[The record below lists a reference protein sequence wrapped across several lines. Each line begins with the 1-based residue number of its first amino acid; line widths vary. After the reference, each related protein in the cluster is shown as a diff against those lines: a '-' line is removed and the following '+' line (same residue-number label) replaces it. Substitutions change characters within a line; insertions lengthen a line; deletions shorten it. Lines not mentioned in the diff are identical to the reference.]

1 MAASPRHE
9 ELAGVLVA
17 LRLGVNPSDLHGSL
31 TGYLCAGGVAGE
43 DDWLDRLELA
53 PADADAVR
61 HAALRALFAAARA
74 QFEQEPARV
83 APLLPE
89 RGAPL
94 AQRADAL
101 VEWCRGFLGGFGLVG
116 TTLRVQLSDDA
127 TEILSDLGTIAS
139 SRLEID
145 GGKEDEQAFA
155 DVLDFVRTA
164 SAVLQRE
171 VAAGRRTARS
181 LH

>member
-1 MAASPRHE
+1 MAALPSHQ
-9 ELAGVLVA
+9 ELAGVLAA

-53 PADADAVR
+53 PENAGAQRDAVLKALL
-61 HAALRALFAAARA
+61 AASRA
-74 QFEQEPARV
+74 QFERQPARV
-83 APLLPE
+83 LPLLPAAD
-89 RGAPL
+89 APL
-94 AQRADAL
+94 ARRADAL

-116 TTLRVQLSDDA
+116 TTLRVELSDDA
-127 TEILSDLGTIAS
+127 AEILSDFGTIAA
-139 SRLEID
+139 SRLEIE
-145 GGKEDEQAFA
+145 GGREDEQAFA

-164 SAVLQRE
+164 SALLHRE
-171 VAAGRRTARS
+171 TSAGRAARS

>member
-9 ELAGVLVA
+9 DLAGVLAA

-61 HAALRALFAAARA
+61 HAALKALFAATRA
-74 QFEQEPARV
+74 QFEQDPARV
-83 APLLPE
+83 EPLLPV
-89 RGAPL
+89 RGVAL

-116 TTLRVQLSDDA
+116 TSLRAHLSDDA

-145 GGKEDEQAFA
+145 GGKEDEQAFV

-164 SAVLQRE
+164 SAVLHRE
-171 VAAGRRTARS
+171 ATGRRTARS

>member
-1 MAASPRHE
+1 MAERPSHE
-9 ELAGVLVA
+9 ELAGALAA

-31 TGYLCAGGVAGE
+31 TGYLCAGGIAGA

-53 PADADAVR
+53 PADAHAVR
-61 HAALRALFAAARA
+61 DVALKALLAAASA
-74 QFEQEPARV
+74 QFEQDPARV
-83 APLLPE
+83 VPLLPA
-89 RGAPL
+89 RDAPL
-94 AQRADAL
+94 ARRAEAL

-116 TTLRVQLSDDA
+116 TTLRARLSDDA
-127 TEILSDLGTIAS
+127 AEILADLGTIAA
-139 SRLEID
+139 SRLEIE

-164 SAVLQRE
+164 IAVLHRE
-171 VAAGRRTARS
+171 TGAGGRTARS